1 MSTASKIVQCVPNFS
16 EGRDHDKINQIIK
29 PFQTTAGVKLLNYSN
44 DEDHN
49 RLVVSVAGEPQA
61 VQNAVIAAMGI
72 ARDIIDLNNHEGQHP
87 RMGATDVVPFIPV
100 KGMTVDECDALAKE
114 TAKRI
119 FEELQIPVFLYEKSA
134 SKPNRANLADVRKGQ
149 FEGMAEKV
157 KQPEWTPDFGTTIH
171 PTAGITAVGTRMAL
185 VAFNVNLNTND
196 MAVADKIAKNV
207 RHLSGGLRFC
217 KAMGVELKER
227 GIVQISMNMTD
238 YTKTPLHRAFELI
251 RIEAERYGVSIV
263 GSEIIGNVPLDA
275 LIQTAEW
282 YLRIENF
289 DPNQVLEKQIWE

>member
-1 MSTASKIVQCVPNFS
+1 MKANIL
-16 EGRDHDKINQIIK
+16 EW
-29 PFQTTAGVKLLNYSN
+29 
-44 DEDHN
+44 
-49 RLVVSVAGEPQA
+49 
-61 VQNAVIAAMGI
+61 
-72 ARDIIDLNNHEGQHP
+72 
-87 RMGATDVVPFIPV
+87 GATDVVPFIPV
-100 KGMTVDECDALAKE
+100 KNMTVEECDALAKE
-114 TAKRI
+114 TGKLI
-119 FEELQIPVFLYEKSA
+119 FEAHQIPVFLYEKSA
-134 SKPNRANLADVRKGQ
+134 SKPNRQNLADVRKGQ
-149 FEGMAEKV
+149 FEGMFEKV
-157 KQPEWTPDFGTTIH
+157 KQPEWTPDFGTDVH
-171 PTAGITAVGTRMAL
+171 PTAGVTAVGTRMAL

-196 MAVADKIAKNV
+196 MAVADRIAKNV
-207 RHLSGGLRFC
+207 RHLSGGLRYC

-289 DPNQVLEKQIWE
+289 DSQQVLEKQIWE